1 MRPTRARRTS
11 RVATT
16 TTTRPTAEKPTA
28 KTDDDD
34 DDDDARVLD
43 ERGQVYEK
51 RGDLYF
57 LSDKKR
63 ATANVKAAIEALD
76 ETRE

>member
-1 MRPTRARRTS
+1 MRPDGDGEETTDHPPR
-11 RVATT
+11 TT
-16 TTTRPTAEKPTA
+16 TSE
-28 KTDDDD
+28 TDDA
-34 DDDDARVLD
+34 DDDAADRARATTQ
-43 ERGQVYEK
+43 EYEK

-76 ETRE
+76 ETRG

>member
-1 MRPTRARRTS
+1 
-11 RVATT
+11 
-16 TTTRPTAEKPTA
+16 
-28 KTDDDD
+28 
-34 DDDDARVLD
+34 
-43 ERGQVYEK
+43 VYEK

-76 ETRE
+76 ETRG

>member
-1 MRPTRARRTS
+1 MRPDGDGEE
-11 RVATT
+11 TT
-16 TTTRPTAEKPTA
+16 TDQPPRTTTSE
-28 KTDDDD
+28 TDDDD
-34 DDDDARVLD
+34 DDDDRARATK
-43 ERGQVYEK
+43 QVYEK

-76 ETRE
+76 ETRG

>member
-1 MRPTRARRTS
+1 MASERAR
-11 RVATT
+11 ATT
-16 TTTRPTAEKPTA
+16 TTTESRDALEVALSELQSLPKSTR
-28 KTDDDD
+28 DDR
-34 DDDDARVLD
+34 ARATK
-43 ERGQVYEK
+43 QVYEK

-76 ETRE
+76 ETRG